1 VHLSLAR
8 FRALSRSHRRTAI
21 SSGPLIVDKVD
32 DVRDAAALDV
42 VVVAQQERRL
52 GVDGATHVDLVRE
65 ARDARDLLHPV
76 SELLTVQHTS
86 QLGDRLIVHGLQVVG
101 LEEREQV
108 GGLVV
113 EVLQRLIDMSGSG
126 ARTSTATIAV
136 TCTQRT

>member
-1 VHLSLAR
+1 MHLSLAR
-8 FRALSRSHRRTAI
+8 FRELSPSHRRTAI

-101 LEEREQV
+101 L
-108 GGLVV
+108 VV